1 MITLMRVNESL
12 NSKSSRINEEAQWK
26 TMRGARILVEDDS
39 KIIAGPDPSKLNK
52 NKKGEGSSKKTSSKK
67 TSSKKNS
74 SSNKN
79 SSKEPKVRSAYQRF
93 DKDECKA
100 ALSKVKEIGKADAEN
115 IATVLAN
122 AGPNQ
127 EPVFDTSNI
136 TGQRNAPPSMRSA
149 DDVAAMIGNIIDDG
163 FEFQANA
170 SGKRKDNN
178 SVTLYFKNKKT
189 NKLVTAELYNS
200 TN

>member
-12 NSKSSRINEEAQWK
+12 NSRSSRINEEAQWK
-26 TMRGARILVEDDS
+26 TMRGARILVEDDGT
-39 KIIAGPDPSKLNK
+39 IVAGPDPSKLNK
-52 NKKGEGSSKKTSSKK
+52 KKKGEGSSKKTSSK
-67 TSSKKNS
+67 
-74 SSNKN
+74 KN

-115 IATVLAN
+115 IATILAN
-122 AGPNQ
+122 PGPNQ

-200 TN
+200 KN

>member
-12 NSKSSRINEEAQWK
+12 NSRSSRINEEAQWK
-26 TMRGARILVEDDS
+26 TMRGARILVEDDGT
-39 KIIAGPDPSKLNK
+39 IVAGPDPSKLNK
-52 NKKGEGSSKKTSSKK
+52 KKKGEGSSKKASSKK
-67 TSSKKNS
+67 T
-74 SSNKN
+74 

-100 ALSKVKEIGKADAEN
+100 ALSKVKELGKADAEN

-127 EPVFDTSNI
+127 EPVFDASNI
-136 TGQRNAPPSMRSA
+136 TGQRNAPPSMRNA

>member
-12 NSKSSRINEEAQWK
+12 NSKSSKINEEAQWK
-26 TMRGARILVEDDS
+26 TMRGARILVEDDG
-39 KIIAGPDPSKLNK
+39 KIVAGPDPSKLNK
-52 NKKGEGSSKKTSSKK
+52 NKKGEGSSKKTSNKKASSKK
-67 TSSKKNS
+67 TT
-74 SSNKN
+74 
-79 SSKEPKVRSAYQRF
+79 SSKEPKVKSAYQRF

-115 IATVLAN
+115 IATVLSN

>member
-26 TMRGARILVEDDS
+26 TMRGARILVEDDG
-39 KIIAGPDPSKLNK
+39 KIVAGPDPSKLNK

-67 TSSKKNS
+67 TSSKKT
-74 SSNKN
+74 
-79 SSKEPKVRSAYQRF
+79 SSKEPKVKSAYQRF

-149 DDVAAMIGNIIDDG
+149 DDVAAVIGNIIDDG

>member
-1 MITLMRVNESL
+1 MITLMRVNENM
-12 NSKSSRINEEAQWK
+12 NSRSSRINEEAQWK
-26 TMRGARILVEDDS
+26 TMRGARILVEDDG
-39 KIIAGPDPSKLNK
+39 KIVAGPDPSKLNK
-52 NKKGEGSSKKTSSKK
+52 KKKGEGSSKKTSSK
-67 TSSKKNS
+67 
-74 SSNKN
+74 KN

-93 DKDECKA
+93 DKNECKA
-100 ALSKVKEIGKADAEN
+100 ALSKVKELGKADAEN

-136 TGQRNAPPSMRSA
+136 TGQRNAPPSMRNA